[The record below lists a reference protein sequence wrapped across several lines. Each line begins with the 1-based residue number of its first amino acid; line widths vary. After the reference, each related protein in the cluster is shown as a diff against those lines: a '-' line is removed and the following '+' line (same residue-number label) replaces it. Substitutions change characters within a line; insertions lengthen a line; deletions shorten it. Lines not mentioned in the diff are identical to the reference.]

1 MNKYLNW
8 SRYSMYFA
16 GGLLASMIFSY
27 YIIPNVNIEILLVY
41 ALISTF
47 GIITAWILLAIG
59 TEVKPKDEEDEA
71 IRKAVNWPL

>member
-1 MNKYLNW
+1 
-8 SRYSMYFA
+8 MYFA